1 MLIYKCICFPF
12 RSWKVKQAEDIAKRE
27 EESSRKKEETIVKA
41 QNAIDNFYKEYNS
54 KKEKNIAINK
64 YVFFLIL
71 LISLLTL

>member
-1 MLIYKCICFPF
+1 MFTRLFLRSS

-54 KKEKNIAINK
+54 KKEKNIALNK
-64 YVFFLIL
+64 
-71 LISLLTL
+71 